1 VILLYLPQRT
11 EVEAIVQQNKTL
23 IIACLL
29 LFLVA
34 IAGGWLVYRHYDR
47 QAASDN
53 NDVRRTVQS
62 ITDDNQRAR
71 EQLVNASDEIE
82 QARQQLD
89 GIAKSI
95 NDSQRTAGE
104 NKELI
109 ADSQRLIDSSQQRIA
124 EAERIFADIDRTN

>member
-1 VILLYLPQRT
+1 MYLPQRK

-29 LFLVA
+29 LLLVA
-34 IAGGWLVYRHYDR
+34 LTGGWMVYRNYDR

-53 NDVRRTVQS
+53 HDVSRTVQS
-62 ITDDNQRAR
+62 IEDDNQRAR

-89 GIAKSI
+89 DIADSI
-95 NDSQRTAGE
+95 NNSQRTEIGRAHV
-104 NKELI
+104 
-109 ADSQRLIDSSQQRIA
+109 
-124 EAERIFADIDRTN
+124 

>member
-1 VILLYLPQRT
+1 MYLPQRK
-11 EVEAIVQQNKTL
+11 EVEAIVRQNKTL

-34 IAGGWLVYRHYDR
+34 LTGGWLVYRHYDQQSAR
-47 QAASDN
+47 DN
-53 NDVRRTVQS
+53 NNVSRTVQS
-62 ITDDNQRAR
+62 IENNNSRAR

-89 GIAKSI
+89 DIANSI
-95 NDSQRTAGE
+95 NDDQRTVGE

-109 ADSQRLIDSSQQRIA
+109 ADSQRLIESSQRRIA
-124 EAERIFADIDRTN
+124 EAERIFADIDRTNQ